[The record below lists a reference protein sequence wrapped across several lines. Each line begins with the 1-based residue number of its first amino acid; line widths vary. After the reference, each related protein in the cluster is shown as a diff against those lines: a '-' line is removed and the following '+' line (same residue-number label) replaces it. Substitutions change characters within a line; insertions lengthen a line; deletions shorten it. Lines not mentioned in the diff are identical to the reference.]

1 MLSSEIPNE
10 FMEFMFTEFNF
21 DMKDVLLAPGIDKDL
36 FDLNLYDLN
45 LTLDVFVSSFVDK

>member
-1 MLSSEIPNE
+1 
-10 FMEFMFTEFNF
+10 MFTEFNF
-21 DMKDVLLAPGIDKDL
+21 DMKDILLAPGIDKDL